1 MHVGSDQSV
10 IPLLLATSSDSAGH
24 FMYID
29 ACSLSRQLLRASTC
43 ASHVHHMCTDMIDMC
58 ITCMAHHGDTHMG
71 EQQVH
76 TWVTCGSHAWRN
88 RRLRGSLEGNPEPGD
103 RLRFVFV
110 FVSCVACVRAGEAK
124 LRVRARCRV
133 FLLTLASAVGSSP
146 AAFAASLRSS
156 GRGVYVGFK
165 AKWVQI

>member
-1 MHVGSDQSV
+1 MTLPVAWPRPHLVGV
-10 IPLLLATSSDSAGH
+10 V
-24 FMYID
+24 
-29 ACSLSRQLLRASTC
+29 LRTLTLNMTFVKIA
-43 ASHVHHMCTDMIDMC
+43 I
-58 ITCMAHHGDTHMG
+58 
-71 EQQVH
+71 
-76 TWVTCGSHAWRN
+76 R

-133 FLLTLASAVGSSP
+133 FLLGRPRRWRVLLL
-146 AAFAASLRSS
+146 FAASLRSS

-165 AKWVQI
+165 AKWIQICPALLSLRVFYVGFMKVLDKTHVYGMGFMANPLKTHVWCISCRKNRIKTQV